1 MTTSAWWFMIIVWG
15 VVIVNTLYC
24 FWKLL
29 NSSRGIDDSSE

>member
-1 MTTSAWWFMIIVWG
+1 MTASAWWFMAIVWG

-29 NSSRGIDDSSE
+29 TSRRDFDSGE